1 MVKYLLNRIGSL
13 LAAMLVI
20 ITVTFF
26 LMHSIPGGPFTEEK
40 AVPPE
45 VAKNIEARYHFND
58 PLFKQYWDY
67 LKRAARLDLGPS
79 FKYPGRTVNDLIND
93 GFPISASIGIIAIL
107 VALGLGIPAG
117 ILSAL
122 RHNRWQDNLVMF
134 VAIVGV
140 SAPSF
145 IMATL
150 LQFIFAFKLR
160 WLPAALW
167 GTPKHIVLPVLALSA
182 LPLAFFARLI
192 RSSMLEVLS
201 QDYIRTAR
209 SKGLGE
215 AAVVIGHVLKNALIP
230 LITVLGPMIAN
241 LLTGTFIIER
251 IFAIPGLGRHFV
263 NSIYNRDYTVIL
275 GLTVFY
281 ALLLLAMNLVVDI
294 TYALIDPRI
303 KLTKKENC

>member
-1 MVKYLLNRIGSL
+1 MVKYLINRIGSS

-20 ITVTFF
+20 ITVTFI

-45 VAKNIEARYHFND
+45 IAKNIEARYHLND
-58 PLFKQYWDY
+58 PLIKQYVDY
-67 LKRAARLDLGPS
+67 LKNAIRLDLGPS
-79 FKYPGRTVNDLIND
+79 FKYPGRSVNDLIND

-145 IMATL
+145 IIATL
-150 LQFIFAFKLR
+150 LQFIFSFKLR
-160 WLPAALW
+160 WFPAALW
-167 GTPKHIVLPVLALSA
+167 GKPAHLVLPVLALST

-215 AAVVIGHVLKNALIP
+215 AAVVVRHVLKNALIP

-263 NSIYNRDYTVIL
+263 NSIYNRDYTAIL

-281 ALLLLAMNLVVDI
+281 ALILLALNLIVDI
-294 TYALIDPRI
+294 AYALVDPRI
-303 KLTKKENC
+303 KLAKEEN

>member
-1 MVKYLLNRIGSL
+1 MLKYLLNRIGSS

-58 PLFKQYWDY
+58 PLLKQYWDY
-67 LKRAARLDLGPS
+67 LKKAAQLDLGPS

-140 SAPSF
+140 SVPSF

-281 ALLLLAMNLVVDI
+281 ALLLLAMNLAVDI

-303 KLTKKENC
+303 KLTRKENC

>member
-1 MVKYLLNRIGSL
+1 MLKYLLNRIGSS

-58 PLFKQYWDY
+58 PLLKQYWDY
-67 LKRAARLDLGPS
+67 LKKAAQLDLGPS

-140 SAPSF
+140 SVPSF

-150 LQFIFAFKLR
+150 LQFIFSFKLR

-182 LPLAFFARLI
+182 LPLALFARLI

-281 ALLLLAMNLVVDI
+281 ALLLLAMNLAVDI

-303 KLTKKENC
+303 KLTRKENC